1 MSPEFSLF
9 GLVYIMA
16 VENVGGIVLL
26 GIISPYKYQFPWS
39 NPFLVL
45 YMLWLLEMWG
55 VSHF

>member
-16 VENVGGIVLL
+16 VVNVGDIVLL
-26 GIISPYKYQFPWS
+26 GSTSPCKHQFPWS
-39 NPFLVL
+39 NPFLAL
-45 YMLWLLEMWG
+45 SMLWLPEMWC